1 MVLAYQ
7 EAATPSPGFDQ
18 AQCRK
23 SIAMI
28 AFVIALLG
36 LDPRADRA
44 IR

>member
-1 MVLAYQ
+1 MFLAYQ
-7 EAATPSPGFDQ
+7 EAAAPSPGFDQ

-23 SIAMI
+23 SLAMI